1 MLTSASV
8 PRVYTAAMVPIKL
21 GMTSPVQA
29 FDSATAKDAVRVLG
43 SDVELLQEPVGV
55 QQLSVD
61 GYSAAIEHVGEAAQR
76 LVGRGASAI
85 MIGGTS
91 LTFFRGHEF
100 HNALLNGVASSTGV
114 PVSSTSKALLE
125 ALATVGGHR
134 LAVATAYSQQVSELL
149 RTFLAAAGYET
160 LSLRGMGFEQA
171 GVAPTVSPQ
180 EIIDFAK
187 QAFDDVPD
195 ADCLLISCAGLRTL
209 DVSVPL
215 EEACGVPVVSSYQST
230 IWGLARLAGVQPKL
244 GFGRLMDGKLTVAAP

>member
-1 MLTSASV
+1 MLTTSPSQ
-8 PRVYTAAMVPIKL
+8 RVYTAAMPPIKL

-29 FDSATAKDAVRVLG
+29 FDSATAKDSVRVLG

-55 QQLSVD
+55 QKLSVE
-61 GYSAAIEHVGEAAQR
+61 GYSTAIERVGDAAQR
-76 LVGRGASAI
+76 LVGRGATAV

-100 HNALLNGVASSTGV
+100 HNALLSSVASSTGV

-125 ALATVGGHR
+125 ALQAVGARR
-134 LAVATAYSQQVSELL
+134 LAVATAYTEQVSELL
-149 RTFLAAAGYET
+149 RTFLAEAGYET
-160 LSLRGMGFEQA
+160 LSLRYMGFEQA
-171 GVAPTVSPQ
+171 GVAPTVPAQ

-187 QAFDDVPD
+187 QASADAPD

-215 EEACGVPVVSSYQST
+215 EEACGIPVVSSYQST
-230 IWGLARLAGVQPKL
+230 IWGLARLAGVQPKS
-244 GFGRLMDGKLTVAAP
+244 GFGRLMDGTLAPIGL